1 MTTISSELTRGQQR
15 ADLLDKVPSL
25 RPFFSNRVRP
35 DDIDDMLQDVALR
48 VHVCRREDEVENG
61 RAYLFQV
68 ARSVITDQRRRSA
81 SRRRDRHEPLARD
94 HEPVEERCPERILLG
109 KQRLAEVMRLIQE
122 QPERTRDIFR
132 LHRIEHVSC
141 VEIAGRLGI
150 SVSAV
155 EKHVMRAARHLATHL
170 ADA

>member
-1 MTTISSELTRGQQR
+1 MAIVEIDSSRGEQG
-15 ADLLDKVPSL
+15 ADLLGKVPAL

-48 VHVCRREDEVENG
+48 VHVCKRDGVIHNT
-61 RAYLFQV
+61 RAYLFTV
-68 ARSVITDQRRRSA
+68 ARSVITDQRRRAA
-81 SRRRDRHEPLARD
+81 SRGQDRHEPLAPAN
-94 HEPVEERCPERILLG
+94 EQIEERCPERILLG
-109 KQRLAEVMRLIQE
+109 KQRLARALQLIQE

-132 LHRIEHVSC
+132 LHRLEHVSYG
-141 VEIAGRLGI
+141 EIAARLGI

-155 EKHVMRAARHLATHL
+155 EKHVMRASRHLAASL